1 MRFEAVGRVILAC
14 QQAGILKVGF
24 ITEPPQAGRLAVI
37 DRLVCLEGN
46 RTMSMNVGNA
56 SGEGEVMVEMNTTPL
71 IDVMLVLLTLLI
83 ITLPIQTHAVK
94 LDMPTPNPTAADRH
108 SGVGGTGRGLRRHR
122 SPGTAT
128 AVDRA
133 TMDSYFAD
141 AARKDPQPEIHI
153 NPNRL
158 AKYDAV
164 AKVLA
169 DAQRLGATHIGF
181 TGIDQYN

>member
-1 MRFEAVGRVILAC
+1 
-14 QQAGILKVGF
+14 
-24 ITEPPQAGRLAVI
+24 
-37 DRLVCLEGN
+37 
-46 RTMSMNVGNA
+46 MSMSVGNA
-56 SGEGEVMVEMNTTPL
+56 SGEGDVMVEMNTTPL

-94 LDMPTPNPTAADRH
+94 LDMPSGNTTPPTVIPETVELGVDFDGSITWNGQTIDR
-108 SGVGGTGRGLRRHR
+108 G
-122 SPGTAT
+122 
-128 AVDRA
+128 
-133 TMDSYFAD
+133 TMDSYFED
-141 AARKDPQPEIHI
+141 AAKKTPQPEIHL

-169 DAQRLGATHIGF
+169 DAQRLGVIHIGF

>member
-1 MRFEAVGRVILAC
+1 
-14 QQAGILKVGF
+14 
-24 ITEPPQAGRLAVI
+24 
-37 DRLVCLEGN
+37 
-46 RTMSMNVGNA
+46 MSMSVGPGA
-56 SGEGEVMVEMNTTPL
+56 GEGEPMVEMNTTPL

-94 LDMPTPNPTAADRH
+94 LDMPTPNQTPPTVIPESVDL
-108 SGVGGTGRGLRRHR
+108 GVDFDGTVTWNG
-122 SPGTAT
+122 T

-133 TMDSYFAD
+133 TMDSYFED
-141 AARKDPQPEIHI
+141 AARKDPQPEIHV

>member
-1 MRFEAVGRVILAC
+1 MA
-14 QQAGILKVGF
+14 
-24 ITEPPQAGRLAVI
+24 
-37 DRLVCLEGN
+37 
-46 RTMSMNVGNA
+46 MNVGNE
-56 SGEGEVMVEMNTTPL
+56 SGEGDVMVEMNTTPL

-94 LDMPTPNPTAADRH
+94 LDMPSGNNTPPTVIPETVEL
-108 SGVGGTGRGLRRHR
+108 GVDFDGSISWNGQTI
-122 SPGTAT
+122 
-128 AVDRA
+128 DRA
-133 TMDSYFAD
+133 TMDSYFED
-141 AARKDPQPEIHI
+141 AARKTPQPEIHL

-169 DAQRLGATHIGF
+169 DAQRLGVIHIGF